1 MEKIKMTSENYGGK
15 RPGAGRKKGFK
26 REKMWK
32 TEQEMSTKY
41 QTSPLDY
48 LLAVLN
54 NPISSPE
61 RKMYAAER
69 AAPYVHARVATTTK
83 LATDKPLE
91 IKVKWED

>member
-1 MEKIKMTSENYGGK
+1 MTDKVYADNYGGA

-32 TEQEMSTKY
+32 TEQEMAKKY

-69 AAPYVHARVATTTK
+69 AAPYVHARIATTTK
-83 LATDKPLE
+83 LTTDKPLE

>member
-1 MEKIKMTSENYGGK
+1 VEEQNK
-15 RPGAGRKKGFK
+15 RLAK
-26 REKMWK
+26 
-32 TEQEMSTKY
+32 KY

-48 LLAVLN
+48 MLAVLN

-83 LATDKPLE
+83 LATDRPLE